1 MDNLLSRHLKTI
13 HNVLFKKNTEKTLET
28 GLFINV
34 CRIIFFLSLTYLG
47 WGLWKRSLVTSLV
60 AFISMAAHYGFQ
72 VSGRNKSSV
81 KDLVSLWVFVAIS
94 IITFLW
100 YWLGGVGSVAT
111 FLFIMYVCCSI
122 ALLEQDKR
130 KYFIVFFIV
139 ITLFLAATKIKGNW
153 ESLAF
158 QSLDFLRFDF
168 ACNTIIIIAIVN
180 FLKTEYEKEKKK
192 ADHRNIELGT
202 LNKELKLLNKSLA
215 SNIVEKEEA
224 IAILKKTQGE
234 LIASEKMASLG
245 KLTAGLAHELNNP
258 LNIIGGTV
266 SPLKE
271 DLRELN
277 DNLRN
282 KVSVD
287 QLLHDEINMLLRD
300 LESNAEKANK
310 IIRNLL
316 DICPA
321 SLNSSLHEEFDLVD
335 LVYSLSDIFYEHDS
349 LIKLT
354 TPLQSAPMAG
364 NAYEVRQA
372 LTNIVKNGIE
382 SIEGNPNGKI
392 TVSLS
397 RQSKMWVVTVT
408 DNGNGIE
415 EDILPK
421 VFEPFFSTKEPGEGI
436 GLGLYIAYTSVKK
449 HKGSINMYSRP
460 GMGTVSK
467 LQLPVLNY

>member
-1 MDNLLSRHLKTI
+1 MNNLLTRHRKTI
-13 HNVLFKKNTEKTLET
+13 HEVLLKKYTEKPLET
-28 GLFINV
+28 RLFINV
-34 CRIIFFLSLTYLG
+34 CRFVFFLSLAYLIYDIYVLAFVG
-47 WGLWKRSLVTSLV
+47 GLV
-60 AFISMAAHYGFQ
+60 AFISIVAHYGFLL
-72 VSGRNKSSV
+72 VGRDKTSV
-81 KDLVSLWVFVAIS
+81 KGLVVLFMLVGVVN
-94 IITFLW
+94 ITFLW
-100 YWLGGVGSVAT
+100 FWLGGVNSAAT
-111 FLFIMYVCCSI
+111 FLFILLTCCGI

-130 KYFIVFFIV
+130 KYFIVFFITY
-139 ITLFLAATKIKGNW
+139 ILLLATTEFTGNW
-153 ESLAF
+153 ERLTF
-158 QSLDFLRFDF
+158 KVDHLRFGF
-168 ACNTIIIIAIVN
+168 VVNMVIIVAVLD
-180 FLKTEYEKEKKK
+180 FLKTEYEKKREK

-202 LNKELKLLNKSLA
+202 LNKELTLLNKRLA

-224 IAILKKTQGE
+224 ITILKKTQGE

-258 LNIIGGTV
+258 LNIIGGTI

-287 QLLHDEINMLLRD
+287 QLLDDEINMLLRD

-310 IIRNLL
+310 IIKNLL
-316 DICPA
+316 EICPA
-321 SLNSSLHEEFDLVD
+321 SLNSSQHEEFDLVE
-335 LVYSLSDIFYEHDS
+335 LTHSLSDIFYEHGS
-349 LIKLT
+349 LIKFT

-382 SIEGNPNGKI
+382 SIEGNSDGLI

-449 HKGSINMYSRP
+449 HKGSINMYSKP
-460 GMGTVSK
+460 GVGTVSK
-467 LQLPVLNY
+467 LQFPVLSY